1 MKTAVPSTSA
11 SIYPDRPRAAAG
23 AIVFKENRVLLV
35 LRGQPPAEKMWAVP
49 GGSVELGETLQQ
61 AAEREVYEE
70 TGIVIQAGE
79 PVFTFDSI
87 VRDDSGQIQFHYVI
101 VDLIADYVSGEP
113 KAGDDALDARWVSAQ
128 EMKTLNVNSKTKEL
142 LRDHFGF
149 GIRE

>member
-1 MKTAVPSTSA
+1 MKTVPSTSA

-23 AIVFKENRVLLV
+23 AIVFKENHVLLV

>member
-1 MKTAVPSTSA
+1 MKTVHTSKSA
-11 SIYPDRPRAAAG
+11 SLYPDRPRAAAG

-87 VRDDSGQIQFHYVI
+87 VRDDSGQVQFHYVI
-101 VDLIADYVSGEP
+101 ADLIADYVSGEP
-113 KAGDDALDARWVSAQ
+113 RPGDDALDARWVSAQ
-128 EMKTLNVNSKTKEL
+128 EMKTLNVNSKTVEL
-142 LRDHFGF
+142 LREKFGW
-149 GIRE
+149 E

>member
-1 MKTAVPSTSA
+1 MKTVPSTLA

-23 AIVFKENRVLLV
+23 AIVFKENHVLLV

-128 EMKTLNVNSKTKEL
+128 EMKSLNVNSKTKEL

>member
-1 MKTAVPSTSA
+1 MKTVPSTLA

-23 AIVFKENRVLLV
+23 AIVFKENHVLLV

>member
-128 EMKTLNVNSKTKEL
+128 EMKSLNVNSKTKEL

>member
-1 MKTAVPSTSA
+1 MKTVPSTSA

-79 PVFTFDSI
+79 PVFTFNSI

-128 EMKTLNVNSKTKEL
+128 EMKSLNVNSKTKEL

>member
-1 MKTAVPSTSA
+1 MKTVPSTSA

-128 EMKTLNVNSKTKEL
+128 EMKSLNVNSKTKEL

>member
-35 LRGQPPAEKMWAVP
+35 LRGQPPAENMWAIP
-49 GGSVELGETLQQ
+49 GGSVELGETLRQ

-70 TGIVIQAGE
+70 TGLVVRARE

-87 VRDDSGQIQFHYVI
+87 VRDDSGQVQFHYVI

-128 EMKTLNVNSKTKEL
+128 EMKNLNVNSKTKEL

>member
-1 MKTAVPSTSA
+1 MKTVPSTSA